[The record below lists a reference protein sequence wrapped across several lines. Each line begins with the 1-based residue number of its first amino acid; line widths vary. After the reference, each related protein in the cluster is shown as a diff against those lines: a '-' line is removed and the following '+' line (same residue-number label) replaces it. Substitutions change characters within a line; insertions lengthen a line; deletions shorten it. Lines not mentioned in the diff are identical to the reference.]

1 MEFYGESPRDTIP
14 TKVAPSD
21 KNFTSRV
28 DQIVVASI
36 ERYMWGKG
44 FDKRDAYW
52 EKTRS
57 GGVGEKDD
65 YVRVTFPDGSGKGG
79 GLVTY
84 QGNFFLYE
92 MHYDYQ
98 ADFDTIRN
106 NVTYECKPL
115 NNYPSEGAMNGVVTT
130 LLQIRDDLSVSDGRT
145 DIGNALLVIQGADEL
160 IKGGNYYQFM
170 KSVANALPG
179 VVQSLSDLVAC
190 MHSAVESNKRAVCN
204 FTFDIGPAMDSLIE
218 ELKDHGESIS
228 LNDLLAVARWTLTE
242 LGASASAGPVGWA
255 KIAVDSV
262 IGAVKTIEYA
272 ADRQAAVASGIG
284 WGIDAGPK
292 AVRSLLTS
300 RSEASSL
307 SGALFDAEEQIAIFL
322 NSTSKVVND
331 RRDSYDFHPSVIKG
345 RASGLDIE
353 DLESLRSLADE
364 AFPEVSS
371 GLRAAAN
378 RMAGLGYSSAFSRDW
393 AIGRGTNG
401 ISVELNALG
410 DFVIS
415 SLNAVADEVENVG
428 YSLHDYVNDIEQTEQ
443 DSAAALARAANDQ
456 SPQAV
461 HVVSNSLY
469 SSRHQRE
476 LG

>member
-1 MEFYGESPRDTIP
+1 MEFYGESPQYTIP

-44 FDKRDAYW
+44 FDKRSAYW

-57 GGVGEKDD
+57 GGLGEKDD

-84 QGNFFLYE
+84 QGNFFSYE
-92 MHYDYQ
+92 IHHDYR

-115 NNYPSEGAMNGVVTT
+115 KNYPNEEAMGGVVTT
-130 LLQIRDDLSVSDGRT
+130 LLQIRDDLSVSDART
-145 DIGNALLVIQGADEL
+145 VVGNALLVIQGADEL

-170 KSVANALPG
+170 KNVANALPS
-179 VVQSLSDLVAC
+179 VIQLLSDLVDC
-190 MHSAVESNKRAVCN
+190 MRSAVESNKRAVCN
-204 FTFDIGPAMDSLIE
+204 FTFDIGPAMDRLVE
-218 ELKDHGESIS
+218 ELKDHGDSIS
-228 LNDLLAVARWTLTE
+228 LSNLLAVARWTLTQ

-262 IGAVKTIEYA
+262 IGAVNIIEYA

-284 WGIDAGPK
+284 WGIDAGPE

-300 RSEASSL
+300 RSKASSL

-322 NSTSKVVND
+322 NSTSKLVND
-331 RRDSYDFHPSVIKG
+331 RSKSYDFHPVAIKG
-345 RASGLDIE
+345 NASGLDIE

-364 AFPEVSS
+364 AFPDVSS
-371 GLRAAAN
+371 GLRDAAN

-393 AIGRGTNG
+393 SIGRGTNG

-428 YSLHDYVNDIEQTEQ
+428 YSLHDFVNDVERTEQ

-461 HVVSNSLY
+461 RVVSNSRY
-469 SSRHQRE
+469 SSKYQRE

>member
-1 MEFYGESPRDTIP
+1 
-14 TKVAPSD
+14 
-21 KNFTSRV
+21 V

-44 FDKRDAYW
+44 FDKRSAYW

-57 GGVGEKDD
+57 GGLGEKDN
-65 YVRVTFPDGSGKGG
+65 YVRVSFPDGSGKGG

-84 QGNFFLYE
+84 RGNFFSNEIY
-92 MHYDYQ
+92 HDYQ
-98 ADFDTIRN
+98 ADFDRIRN

-115 NNYPSEGAMNGVVTT
+115 KDFPSKDAMGGVVTT
-130 LLQIRDDLSVSDGRT
+130 LLQIRDDLSVNDGRT
-145 DIGNALLVIQGADEL
+145 DIGNAIRVVEGMDEL
-160 IKGGNYYQFM
+160 IKGGNYYDFM
-170 KSVANALPG
+170 KNVAEALPA
-179 VVQSLSDLVAC
+179 VIQSLSDLVAC

-204 FTFDIGPAMDSLIE
+204 FMFDIGPAMDKLVE
-218 ELKDHGESIS
+218 ELKDHGDSIS
-228 LNDLLAVARWTLTE
+228 LSNLLAVARWTLTQI
-242 LGASASAGPVGWA
+242 GASASAGPVGWA

-262 IGAVKTIEYA
+262 IGAVNTIEYA

-284 WGIDAGPK
+284 WGIDAGPE

-300 RSEASSL
+300 KSTASSL

-322 NSTSKVVND
+322 NSTSNTVNN
-331 RRDSYDFHPSVIKG
+331 RRKSYDFHPIAMVG
-345 RASGLDIE
+345 HASGLAID
-353 DLESLRSLADE
+353 DLESLRSIADK
-364 AFPEVSS
+364 AFPEVAS
-371 GLRAAAN
+371 GLRDAAN
-378 RMAGLGYSSAFSRDW
+378 RMAGLGYLSAFSRDW

-415 SLNAVADEVENVG
+415 SLNAVAEEVENVG
-428 YSLHDYVNDIEQTEQ
+428 YSLHDFVNDVERTEQ
-443 DSAAALARAANDQ
+443 ESAAALARAANDQ

-461 HVVSNSLY
+461 RVMSASLY
-469 SSRHQRE
+469 SSKHQRE